1 MLKIN
6 NFLTKNIYKILPSL
20 FFFIISML
28 IWLIVEANYITNT
41 YSSRITAVN
50 EIIIES
56 TSAHLWFEELISGDK
71 NEELKDI
78 LTHISR
84 AKSHISSY

>member
-71 NEELKDI
+71 NEVKFSGI
-78 LTHISR
+78 
-84 AKSHISSY
+84 

>member
-1 MLKIN
+1 
-6 NFLTKNIYKILPSL
+6 
-20 FFFIISML
+20 ML
-28 IWLIVEANYITNT
+28 IWLIIEANYITNT

-71 NEELKDI
+71 NE
-78 LTHISR
+78 
-84 AKSHISSY
+84 